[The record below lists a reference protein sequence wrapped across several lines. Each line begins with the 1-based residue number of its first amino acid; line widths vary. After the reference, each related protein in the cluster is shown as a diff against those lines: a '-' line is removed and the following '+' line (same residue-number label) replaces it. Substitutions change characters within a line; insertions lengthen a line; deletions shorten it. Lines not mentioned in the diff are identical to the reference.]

1 MKTFKIDEKTT
12 DLFRFMDP
20 YDALDLTGL
29 PGAFALAA
37 TVEKEDYDDPAA
49 IVVVSSGEDHLV
61 VEWMY
66 TRPSYRGYGIGSNL
80 LSLVFEEAKGRG
92 IGDVTVRISEEFVS
106 GGLLWD
112 PEQFFINDI
121 FKTEEDAFSEWHTS
135 MEQMSKV
142 LMEDAKLNEAAARDK
157 KVHRLKDLSVGER
170 SEAVVSLKKILAG
183 SIPDNFEA
191 LVSVSDQELSFVLGE
206 DGEYSAVLLTFSGNN
221 ARYPFFMASID
232 HEDEE
237 KLARAA
243 LYRAE
248 EAVAGIERIVIRC
261 ERKLTENL
269 LEKLRIPASVYQVVT
284 LTASTKEYDRRM
296 EEIQ

>member
-49 IVVVSSGEDHLV
+49 IVVVSSGEDQLV

-92 IGDVTVRISEEFVS
+92 IGEVTVRISEEFVS

-206 DGEYSAVLLTFSGNN
+206 DGEYSAVLLTLSGNN
-221 ARYPFFMASID
+221 ARYPFFMASKD

-248 EAVAGIERIVIRC
+248 EVVTGNERIVIRC